1 MLISTYIFIHHSLPD
16 QIFFPSRSNPCVS
29 RLHERRR
36 KKILSG
42 RSISP
47 LRFVK
52 YFCLPAL
59 CYTVQFARVPVIWRT
74 GGISLPLPF
83 FLFYFFKP
91 FRYISKWILDGWKID
106 MDIEL
111 PNFAP
116 PSTISLLILLIIYL
130 FIYLFCFFLFDTC
143 WNNFFLRDFPSNP
156 FSPRYN
162 IFVLNASLISLI
174 FFFSLW
180 WLFVRNSFSLIRV
193 ASLSEVN
200 ANQKCEVN
208 SV

>member
-1 MLISTYIFIHHSLPD
+1 MCVYVHIHPSFSSWSD
-16 QIFFPSRSNPCVS
+16 FFPSRSIPVYRVCM
-29 RLHERRR
+29 RGGRKKTKRR

-74 GGISLPLPF
+74 GGISPSPF
-83 FLFYFFKP
+83 SFFTFLSCFC
-91 FRYISKWILDGWKID
+91 YISKWILDGWKID

-116 PSTISLLILLIIYL
+116 PSRARHYFSFNLVDYL
-130 FIYLFCFFLFDTC
+130 FIYLFFA
-143 WNNFFLRDFPSNP
+143 S
-156 FSPRYN
+156 
-162 IFVLNASLISLI
+162 FVPAST
-174 FFFSLW
+174 
-180 WLFVRNSFSLIRV
+180 RV
-193 ASLSEVN
+193 I
-200 ANQKCEVN
+200 
-208 SV
+208 